1 MKKVLSILAILAI
14 SVSTFASA
22 PAEGRFNASVG
33 ASVMASGS
41 NHPEKNLW
49 SVGVSY
55 DQEIQESLS
64 YVVGAN
70 YMQHSYDFSTYV
82 VEAGLAYEI
91 VEDFYT
97 VVAVNYNFFSAETL
111 DFDSRL
117 GYRIGFGY
125 DVTEDIST
133 ELSFEQLN
141 NQVNSP
147 FGGVHIK
154 TDTVKVAAIYHF

>member
-22 PAEGRFNASVG
+22 PAEGRFNANVG
-33 ASVMASGS
+33 ASVMTGGS
-41 NHPEKNLW
+41 NVSEKNLW

-82 VEAGLAYEI
+82 VEAGLTYDI
-91 VEDFYT
+91 VKDIYT
-97 VVAVNYNFFSAETL
+97 VAAVNYNFSTATGA
-111 DFDSRL
+111 DARL

-125 DVTEDIST
+125 DITDDIST

-141 NQVNSP
+141 NSLNGAHQKV
-147 FGGVHIK
+147 
-154 TDTVKVAAIYHF
+154 DTIKVAAIYHF

>member
-22 PAEGRFNASVG
+22 PAEGRLNASVG
-33 ASVMASGS
+33 ASVMTSGS
-41 NHPEKNLW
+41 QPATNNERNLW

-70 YMQHSYDFSTYV
+70 YMQHSYDFATYV
-82 VEAGLAYEI
+82 VEAGLTYEI
-91 VEDFYT
+91 IEDVYT
-97 VVAVNYNFFSAETL
+97 VAAVNYNFSTNTG
-111 DFDSRL
+111 FDARL

-133 ELSFEQLN
+133 ELSFEQLSN
-141 NQVNSP
+141 AI
-147 FGGVHIK
+147 GGSHVK
-154 TDTVKVAAIYHF
+154 TDTVKVAAIYPF